1 MTTLN
6 PITSLQIAEQELTK
20 VNYSGNDWDKKFSF
34 QRVLDQVAEEEGLQ
48 PIPDTGFMRYRQ
60 NNKVKS
66 LIQKSRTTSLNNVHY
81 LVEFSDTK
89 FAGVAS
95 GKKRAKFTVD
105 AEFMVTKAQEI
116 VQFLKDHPNT

>member
-20 VNYSGNDWDKKFSF
+20 VNYGGNDWDKKFSF
-34 QRVLDQVAEEEGLQ
+34 KKILDQVAEEEGLQ

-66 LIQKSRTTSLNNVHY
+66 LIQKSRTTSLNNVSY

-89 FAGVAS
+89 FIAVATN
-95 GKKRAKFTVD
+95 KRKAKFTVD
-105 AEFMVTKAQEI
+105 AEFLVTKAREI
-116 VQFLKDHPNT
+116 VQWLKDHSNV